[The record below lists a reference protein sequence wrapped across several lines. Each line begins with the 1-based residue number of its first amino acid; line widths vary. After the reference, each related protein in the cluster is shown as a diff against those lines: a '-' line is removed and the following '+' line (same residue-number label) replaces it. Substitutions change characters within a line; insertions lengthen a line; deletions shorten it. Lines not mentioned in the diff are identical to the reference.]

1 MRIPAL
7 LFVTLYLAVATAFA
21 MPIQVKVK
29 DLVRQDEAG
38 RVPMMPA
45 RVGWRD
51 DAAAQRTPNLVYERL
66 MYPQTPQGIREQWQE
81 IARPRWEVFL
91 GVFALIGCLR
101 VLRQRDSQRRKPGD
115 VLSMPEPGSGL
126 RAA

>member
-1 MRIPAL
+1 
-7 LFVTLYLAVATAFA
+7 VATAPVA
-21 MPIQVKVK
+21 YAIPIQVKVK

-51 DAAAQRTPNLVYERL
+51 DAAAQPTPNLVYERL
-66 MYPQTPQGIREQWQE
+66 MYPGTPQGIRDEWRE
-81 IARPRWEVFL
+81 VARPRL
-91 GVFALIGCLR
+91 GVFFGIFGLIICLR
-101 VLRQRDSQRRKPGD
+101 LLRQRDSGRRRSGE
-115 VLSMPEPGSGL
+115 VISMPQSSSGL